1 MNFFKSLTFIRTSS
15 PLLAIFLLVSPKISS
30 AAGLSFNVQSRLNPG
45 ITTAEGL
52 LSAILNIFI
61 VIATPIIVLFI
72 IYAGF
77 LYVTARGNAEQ
88 VQQATRA
95 LTYAIIGAVLVLGSV
110 ALAQIIKG
118 VVVSFS

>member
-110 ALAQIIKG
+110 ALAQIIKR